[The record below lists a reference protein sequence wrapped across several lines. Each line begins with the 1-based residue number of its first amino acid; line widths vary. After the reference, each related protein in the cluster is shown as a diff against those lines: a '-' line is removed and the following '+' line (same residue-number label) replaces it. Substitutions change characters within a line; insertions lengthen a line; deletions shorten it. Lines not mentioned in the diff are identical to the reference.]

1 MKAVCIEVILGL
13 VKDEDFIW
21 IPGLVNAATLIDE
34 VDASVDST
42 CIISSVPRER
52 GRPHILYRVNLRET
66 SLMEGESDKCL
77 P

>member
-1 MKAVCIEVILGL
+1 MKAVCIEVILGP

-52 GRPHILYRVNLRET
+52 DRPHILYRVNLCET